1 MNLKQYVPALADA
14 AASIAGTSRD
24 TPQDYLEKDVI
35 LHLLLARITSDE
47 RVKGKLA
54 FKGGTC
60 LIKCYLNYPRFS
72 VDLDFTWIQQD
83 AWNRGPSK
91 EVRDESRTARHAVRD
106 TILAAIKTVGI
117 TQTNTI
123 WGHNSEKLTIEATY
137 AGVNPGNAL
146 VKFQVNFCDP
156 IFRAP
161 SEVEARS
168 LLNGAKPDELILL
181 DEELTHTYAR
191 PVKCLAFDPR
201 EIVAEK
207 GRAILTRRVPK
218 GRDVLDLF
226 LLERDLGIRIEDH
239 LGDVHAKTIYSAS
252 REGKYDKQLDARDT
266 RLAALAE
273 QDIRGLLL
281 RPIDHDAFEAYR
293 ERVIVLL
300 SKEGDDIA
308 RAVDAELREQKEVRT
323 K

>member
-1 MNLKQYVPALADA
+1 MNLKQYVPALVDA
-14 AASIAGTSRD
+14 AASIAGTNRD

-35 LHLLLARITSDE
+35 LHLLLARITNDA

-72 VDLDFTWIQQD
+72 VDLDFTWIDQE

-91 EVRDESRTARHAVRD
+91 DVRDASRTARHAVRD
-106 TILAAIKTVGI
+106 TILDAITALNI
-117 TQTNTI
+117 TPSNTI

-137 AGVNPGNAL
+137 TGLNPGNAL

-156 IFRAP
+156 IFRPPAL
-161 SEVEARS
+161 VDAHS
-168 LLNGAKPDELILL
+168 LLRGAKPNELVLL
-181 DEELTHTYAR
+181 DEELTDAYSA
-191 PVKCLAFDPR
+191 PVKSLAFDPR

-226 LLERDLGIRIEDH
+226 LIERDLGIRIEDH
-239 LGDVHAKTIYSAS
+239 LADVHKKTIYSAS
-252 REGKYDKQLDARDT
+252 REGKYDEQLDARDT

-281 RPIDHDAFEAYR
+281 RPIDHDAFNAYR
-293 ERVIVLL
+293 ERVIALL
-300 SKEGDDIA
+300 DKEGDLIA
-308 RAVDAELREQKEVRT
+308 KAIEVGTSRQQE
-323 K
+323 KRSK